1 MGGPSAG
8 GASAGGASSRDGGG
22 VRRLR
27 LAHPGGETAVFVGA
41 GALDPASG
49 GGALDGGAAGMIG
62 PWLAGRAVFVVSSP
76 RVLDLHGARLAPL
89 LTPAARRVDLLV
101 PEGEA
106 AKTPAVAVDLWERLL
121 AAGGKRDSRVV
132 AFGGGSVG
140 DLAGFAAGTF
150 LRGVEVAQVPTT
162 LLAQVDASLGGKT
175 GIDLAGGKNTVGLFH
190 HPRVVVADTAV
201 LATLSVEERRS
212 GLVEAI
218 KMALVLDAT
227 LLARIEEELPA
238 LLAGDAAAL
247 APVVAAAA
255 AAKLGVVERDPDERD
270 ERRVLN
276 LGHTLGHALETAL
289 GYRGLR
295 HGEAVAYGLLFA
307 LRLAELR
314 RLDAAE
320 PALFARTRDLLARL
334 GLPPLADAGDG
345 AAQLAPDRLL
355 ALAARDKKARESG
368 LVWVLPEA
376 LGEGRAIGRFVG
388 DLDSAAVAAELAAFL
403 VDPFAPLYSASP

>member
-1 MGGPSAG
+1 VT
-8 GASAGGASSRDGGG
+8 GGG
-22 VRRLR
+22 ERPRRLR

-41 GALDPASG
+41 GALDAGCSG
-49 GGALDGGAAGMIG
+49 SAAEVVG
-62 PWLAGRAVFVVSSP
+62 PWLAGRAVFVVSTP
-76 RVLDLHGARLAPL
+76 RVLGLHGERLAPL
-89 LTPAARRVDLLV
+89 LAPAARRVDLAV

-106 AKTPAVAVDLWERLL
+106 AKTPAVAADLWERLL
-121 AAGGKRDSRVV
+121 AAGGRRDSRVV

-175 GIDLAGGKNTVGLFH
+175 GIDLPGGKNAVGLFH
-190 HPRVVVADTAV
+190 HPAVVVADTRL
-201 LATLSVEERRS
+201 LATLPDAERRA

-218 KMALVLDAT
+218 KMALVLDGA
-227 LLARIEEELPA
+227 LLARIERELPA
-238 LLAGDAAAL
+238 LVAGDAAAL

-307 LRLAELR
+307 LRLAER
-314 RLDAAE
+314 RGLDAAE
-320 PALFARTRDLLARL
+320 PALFACVRALLARL
-334 GLPPLADAGDG
+334 ELPPLAAAAGG
-345 AAQLAPDRLL
+345 ASELAPDRLL
-355 ALAARDKKARESG
+355 ALASRDKKARESG
-368 LVWVLPEA
+368 LVWVLPVA
-376 LGEGRAIGRFVG
+376 LGEGRAVGRFVG
-388 DLDSAAVAAELAAFL
+388 DLDPAAVATELVAFL
-403 VDPFAPLYSASP
+403 ADPFAPHRDALPQL